1 MKRLGVFLLPPGWD
15 ASPSQ
20 GTGYSQHF
28 AGTHL
33 YTWVERGT
41 VGVKCLAQEH
51 NTMFP
56 ARNRTRTIR
65 SGVEHTSHEATAP
78 PKNLTVTVLKETTT
92 ATATPT
98 PKSSIILL
106 VKRGKNDR
114 ASCAAS
120 IFVHFCSVLVKTT
133 TQNDQFSGFHVNEG
147 KQHWIFSSLSLLQ
160 IRVYQSCYSILRSYY
175 TTQTRWK
182 NRRTLRIIAQTNSL
196 KWRFRHRSRR
206 GFLSI

>member
-1 MKRLGVFLLPPGWD
+1 MKQRCPKLCSATLRQIMDSASNTIPPRFLLQKPNSKVKSAYEPSGPSGRSLSRFPWHEATRSYCISTPPWMGC
-15 ASPSQ
+15 Q

-33 YTWVERGT
+33 HTWVERGT

-56 ARNRTRTIR
+56 ARNRTRAIR

-106 VKRGKNDR
+106 VKRGKHDR

-133 TQNDQFSGFHVNEG
+133 TQNDQFSGFHDNVG
-147 KQHWIFSSLSLLQ
+147 KQH
-160 IRVYQSCYSILRSYY
+160 
-175 TTQTRWK
+175 
-182 NRRTLRIIAQTNSL
+182 
-196 KWRFRHRSRR
+196 
-206 GFLSI
+206 